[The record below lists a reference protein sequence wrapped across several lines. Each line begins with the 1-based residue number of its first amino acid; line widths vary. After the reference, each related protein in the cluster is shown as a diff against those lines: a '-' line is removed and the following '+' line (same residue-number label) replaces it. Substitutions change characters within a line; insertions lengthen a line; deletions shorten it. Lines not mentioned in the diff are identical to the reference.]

1 MKSFSHFNLF
11 LAIFIIFVLLIF
23 NFTFRTPLLLGF
35 IFAALTFPIFVKFST
50 RINKFL
56 PKFGINI
63 GAILTIIFISTILI
77 VIINIFI
84 NQLTGE
90 IKGGNFGNL
99 ANNFLEKLPQNQ
111 TLVRNFGEE
120 TINNLAQNG
129 KHQISDWTAKLNS
142 PTERTLL
149 LRSFFASDKID
160 QTLSVGQTAINIGQQ
175 SLNIIFDFGLNLII
189 FLLSWFFGLISGQKW
204 LSSIFKLLP
213 LNQNEENQICRDL
226 KLGINNVI
234 YANLLS
240 GLIHAVICFLIMLIF
255 SVPNIFIFSFL
266 IFMIGVL
273 PLSPSELGYAIPIL
287 IIAQSNP
294 LTALILAILAEIIVL
309 FTNYIFLPRVIVAAS
324 DGNPLLIL
332 TSVMAGIGI
341 FGIMGF
347 VIGPV
352 LMILVQTL
360 YQILV
365 RRENGEKSTNEF

>member
-1 MKSFSHFNLF
+1 MKNSSHFNLF

-23 NFTFRTPLLLGF
+23 NFAFRTPLLLGF
-35 IFAALTFPIFVKFST
+35 IFAALTFPIFVKFAA
-50 RINKFL
+50 RINKVL

-77 VIINIFI
+77 IIINIFI

-90 IKGGNFGNL
+90 IKGGNFGSL

-111 TLVRNFGEE
+111 TLVKNFGEE
-120 TINNLAQNG
+120 TINNLTQNG
-129 KHQISDWTAKLNS
+129 KHQISEWTTKLNS

-175 SLNIIFDFGLNLII
+175 TLNIIFDFGLNLII
-189 FLLSWFFGLISGQKW
+189 FLLSWFFGLISGQNW
-204 LSSIFKLLP
+204 LSSIFGLLP
-213 LNQNEENQICRDL
+213 LDKEEENQIRSDL

-240 GLIHAVICFLIMLIF
+240 GLIHAVICFFIMLVF
-255 SVPNIFIFSFL
+255 HVPNIFIFSFL

-294 LTALILAILAEIIVL
+294 LAALILAILAEIIVL
-309 FTNYIFLPRVIVAAS
+309 FTNYVFLPRVIVAAS

-360 YQILV
+360 YDILV
-365 RRENGEKSTNEF
+365 RRENGEKNAEQI

>member
-1 MKSFSHFNLF
+1 MKSFSYFNLF
-11 LAIFIIFVLLIF
+11 LAVFIIFVLLIF

-35 IFAALTFPIFVKFST
+35 IFAALTFPIFVKFFT

-120 TINNLAQNG
+120 TISNLAQNG

-189 FLLSWFFGLISGQKW
+189 FLLSWFFGLISGQNW

-213 LNQNEENQICRDL
+213 LNQSEEKQICRDL

-240 GLIHAVICFLIMLIF
+240 GLIHTVICFLIMLIF

-294 LTALILAILAEIIVL
+294 LAALILAILAEIIVL
-309 FTNYIFLPRVIVAAS
+309 FTNYVFLPRVIVAAS

>member
-56 PKFGINI
+56 PKFGVNI